1 MAETENKGDV
11 KTEPTPESTA
21 ESETTAEPTSES
33 AAETTPESTAE
44 TTPEST
50 AETTAEPTALE
61 RKIYQQVEYYFG
73 DHNLTRDRF
82 LQGEIKKDDGWVALE
97 TLVKFNRLKALTDD
111 FGVICAALQKSP
123 SRLMEVSED
132 KTKVRRLPSKS
143 LPKNTEQWRSEN
155 KARTVYCKGFHQ
167 DDTLDVIQQFFQD
180 KGKVE
185 TVFMR
190 RNENKEFKG
199 SVFAT
204 FSSLDDAKKFVEAE
218 GIQYKGEDVK
228 KMFKNEYFNM
238 KLEEKKKKKEE
249 EKRQLEE
256 ETDQLEKKK
265 AEEKQKDVE
274 YTKGCILHFSGAPG
288 DSVREEVSKVFQPF
302 GDVKWIDFNKGD
314 TKRWLMLWLHLYLVL
329 LMLWLHLYLV
339 LLMLWL
345 HLYLVLLM
353 LWLHLYLV
361 LLMLW
366 LHLYLVLLMLWLHL
380 YLVLLMLWLHLYLVL
395 LMLWLHPYLVLLML
409 WLHLYLVLLMLWL
422 HLYLVLL
429 MLWLHPYLVLL
440 MLWLHLYL
448 VLLMLWLHP
457 YLVLLM
463 LWLHLYLVLLM
474 LWLHPYLVL
483 LMLWLHLYL
492 VLLMLWLHPYLVLP
506 CNAGVQRYSLYLDVF
521 VPWQGT
527 VRFST
532 PGAAAAAAQEADGKV
547 TLKGEELT
555 CRVLEGE
562 EEKQHWLEVYE
573 NQSKVRQQKKK
584 MKFGQGRGRGRG
596 RGRGGRGR
604 YRGDR
609 DHDRNTTF
617 QGKKTRLDSDGEG
630 SDGER
635 QQKMDDTSASAKRRL
650 EESVKEEEPA
660 KKHLKTEAD

>member
-1 MAETENKGDV
+1 MAETENKADA

-21 ESETTAEPTSES
+21 ETTTEP
-33 AAETTPESTAE
+33 
-44 TTPEST
+44 T

-97 TLVKFNRLKALTDD
+97 TLVKFNRLKALSDD
-111 FGVICAALQKSP
+111 YGVICAALQKSP
-123 SRLMEVSED
+123 SKLMEVSED

-314 TKRWLMLWLHLYLVL
+314 TK
-329 LMLWLHLYLV
+329 
-339 LLMLWL
+339 
-345 HLYLVLLM
+345 
-353 LWLHLYLV
+353 
-361 LLMLW
+361 
-366 LHLYLVLLMLWLHL
+366 
-380 YLVLLMLWLHLYLVL
+380 
-395 LMLWLHPYLVLLML
+395 
-409 WLHLYLVLLMLWL
+409 
-422 HLYLVLL
+422 
-429 MLWLHPYLVLL
+429 
-440 MLWLHLYL
+440 
-448 VLLMLWLHP
+448 
-457 YLVLLM
+457 
-463 LWLHLYLVLLM
+463 
-474 LWLHPYLVL
+474 
-483 LMLWLHLYL
+483 
-492 VLLMLWLHPYLVLP
+492 
-506 CNAGVQRYSLYLDVF
+506 
-521 VPWQGT
+521 GT

-562 EEKQHWLEVYE
+562 EEKQHCVL
-573 NQSKVRQQKKK
+573 
-584 MKFGQGRGRGRG
+584 M
-596 RGRGGRGR
+596 
-604 YRGDR
+604 
-609 DHDRNTTF
+609 
-617 QGKKTRLDSDGEG
+617 
-630 SDGER
+630 
-635 QQKMDDTSASAKRRL
+635 
-650 EESVKEEEPA
+650 
-660 KKHLKTEAD
+660 